1 VSTEPC
7 AEEKNF
13 KEFFMGVARSSIIM
27 ASGTIASR
35 ALGFIR
41 TVVLAL
47 TIGVTTDAADA
58 FGVANQLPNNV
69 YAIIAGGVLS
79 AVLVPQIVKAR
90 SHKDDGLG
98 YIDRLLTLA
107 ITVFAVVTVAA
118 TLAAP
123 FLVSIYT
130 TGWTPAQLALATAFA
145 YWCLPQLFFYGLY
158 SMLGEV
164 LNARSAFGP
173 YMWAPVLNN
182 LVGLIGLIVFLVIF
196 GADPTGQRT
205 VEQWS
210 GSQIALLGGSATL
223 GVMAQAFI
231 LFFAW
236 RKIGINFSLNF
247 SWRGVGLRPAIKAA
261 GWSLAMVL
269 VSQIGGLVQTVVAS
283 RAVADRGDGPAIA
296 SIAAA
301 AIAWLIF
308 MLPHSVVTVSVATAY
323 FTKMSEHVQ
332 AKKLDLMKIDLRSAL
347 RIVVLVNVFSSL
359 ALILLSLPVA
369 RVFVGEYDSTVALGN
384 VLFAT
389 MFGLIPFGMVFMF
402 QRAFYALEDTRTPF
416 VFTSV
421 QIAFHIAGSIYLF
434 FTMES
439 QFLVM
444 SLAGLTSATILIQAL
459 TAYLLLRRR
468 IGRIGAPPKG
478 EALTLRVIA
487 AGIITAAVGYL
498 TIISLGGIRQD
509 SLALLTIAG
518 AVGVIF
524 VAGMAMLVVY
534 LFTLKL
540 LKVPEIELALK
551 GIQGILRR

>member
-1 VSTEPC
+1 
-7 AEEKNF
+7 
-13 KEFFMGVARSSIIM
+13 MGVARSSIIM

-35 ALGFIR
+35 ILGFIR

-90 SHKDDGLG
+90 AHKDEGHG

-107 ITVFAVVTVAA
+107 ITVFAVVTIAA

-130 TGWTPAQLALATAFA
+130 TGWSPAQLALATAFA

-164 LNARSAFGP
+164 LNARSYFGP
-173 YMWAPVLNN
+173 FMWAPVLSNF
-182 LVGLIGLIVFLVIF
+182 VGLIGWVAFLLIF

-210 GSQIALLGGSATL
+210 NAEIALLAGSSTI
-223 GVMAQAFI
+223 GVMAQAVI
-231 LFFAW
+231 LFFFW
-236 RKIGINFSLNF
+236 RKIGIKFSFNF

-283 RAVADRGDGPAIA
+283 RAVADRGEGPAIA
-296 SIAAA
+296 SIAAM

-332 AKKLDLMKIDLRSAL
+332 KKQLHLMKDDLRSAL
-347 RIVVLVNVFSSL
+347 RIVVLVNMFSSI

-434 FTMES
+434 FNMES

-468 IGRIGAPPKG
+468 IGEIGASPKG
-478 EALTLRVIA
+478 HALTLRVIV
-487 AGIITAAVGYL
+487 AGVVSAAVGYSVIL
-498 TIISLGGIRQD
+498 SLGGVRPA
-509 SLALLTIAG
+509 SLALDTIAG

-524 VAGMAMLVVY
+524 VAGMAMLVSY
-534 LFTLKL
+534 LLTLKL
-540 LKVPEIELALK
+540 LRVPEIDVALG
-551 GIQGILRR
+551 GIAGILRR

>member
-1 VSTEPC
+1 
-7 AEEKNF
+7 
-13 KEFFMGVARSSIIM
+13 MGVAKSSLVM

-35 ALGFIR
+35 ILGFIR

-107 ITVFAVVTVAA
+107 ITVFALVTVAA

-123 FLVSIYT
+123 FLISLYT
-130 TGWTPAQLALATAFA
+130 TGWSPAQLALATAFA

-182 LVGLIGLIVFLVIF
+182 LVGLIGLIAFLVIF
-196 GADPTGQRT
+196 GADPTGQRS
-205 VEQWS
+205 VEQW
-210 GSQIALLGGSATL
+210 GAGQIAVLAGSATL

-231 LFFAW
+231 LFFSW
-236 RKIGINFSLNF
+236 RKIGINFSFNF

-269 VSQIGGLVQTVVAS
+269 VSQIGGLVQTLVAS
-283 RAVADRGDGPAIA
+283 RAVADRVEGVAIA
-296 SIAAA
+296 SIAAM

-332 AKKLDLMKIDLRSAL
+332 QKQLDLMKVDLRKAL

-359 ALILLSLPVA
+359 ALILLSMPVA

-421 QIAFHIAGSIYLF
+421 QIAFHIMGSIYLF
-434 FTMES
+434 FTMASE
-439 QFLVM
+439 FLVM
-444 SLAGLTSATILIQAL
+444 SLAALTSATILIQAL
-459 TAYLLLRRR
+459 TAYSLLRKR
-468 IGRIGAPPKG
+468 IGAIGAPPRG
-478 EALTLRVIA
+478 EALTLRVML
-487 AGIITAAVGYL
+487 AGAISLASGYL
-498 TIISLGGIRQD
+498 VVLGFGGVGE
-509 SLALLTIAG
+509 SGLALDTIAG
-518 AVGVIF
+518 AVLVIF
-524 VAGMAMLVVY
+524 VSGITMLVSY
-534 LFTLKL
+534 LVTLSL
-540 LKVPEIELALK
+540 LRVPEIAIAIA
-551 GIQGILRR
+551 GVRGILRR